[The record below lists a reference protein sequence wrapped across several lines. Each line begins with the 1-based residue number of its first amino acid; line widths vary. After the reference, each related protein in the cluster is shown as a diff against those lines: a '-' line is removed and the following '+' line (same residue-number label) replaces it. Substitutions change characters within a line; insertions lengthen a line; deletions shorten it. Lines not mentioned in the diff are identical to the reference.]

1 MIALPTATF
10 ADLVQDFFSK
20 WLVQQRNLSARTV
33 ASYRDTFK
41 LLLRFLHAFVGK
53 QPSQFQL
60 SELTPTV
67 IEAFLNHLESDRGNS
82 ARTRNNRFAAIRSFL
97 TYAATQEPGCLSTVQ
112 QVLAI
117 PMKRFERPPI
127 EYLSRDEVDAILTA
141 VDCATWSGRR
151 DLAMFGTLY
160 NTGARVSE
168 LTAITVA
175 DVCLGSCA
183 TVRLHGKGRK
193 DRSVPLWKDTVR
205 QLKRWLKE
213 YRGGESSPLFP
224 GATGGH
230 LTRSGV
236 EYRLK
241 RLVVAASA
249 TCPSLKGR
257 KISPHTIRHTT
268 AMHMLQSNV
277 DITVIAL
284 WLGHESPATT
294 HLYVE
299 ADLRMKER
307 ALASLR
313 EPKTRHI
320 RYQPGDKLL
329 RFLEGL

>member
-1 MIALPTATF
+1 MITLPTITF

-20 WLVQQRNLSARTV
+20 RLLQQRDVSAQTV

-41 LLLRFLHAFVGK
+41 LLLRFLHSATGK
-53 QPSQFQL
+53 KPSQIQL
-60 SELTPTV
+60 NDLTPAV

-82 ARTRNNRFAAIRSFL
+82 ARTRNNRFAAVRSFL
-97 TYAATQEPGCLSTVQ
+97 TYAAAQEPTCLSTVQ

-117 PMKRFERPPI
+117 PMKRFNRPQM
-127 EYLSRDEVDAILTA
+127 EYLSRAEVDAILAAINCT
-141 VDCATWSGRR
+141 TKSGRR

-175 DVCLGSCA
+175 DVCLDRCA

-193 DRSVPLWKDTVR
+193 DRSVPLWRYTVR

-213 YRGGESSPLFP
+213 YGGAQGSPLFP
-224 GATGGH
+224 SSTGGH

-241 RLVVAASA
+241 RLITEASVV
-249 TCPSLKGR
+249 CPSLKGR

-277 DITVIAL
+277 DMTVIAL

-294 HLYVE
+294 HMYVE

-313 EPKTRHI
+313 EPKTRRI

-329 RFLEGL
+329 RFLEAL

>member
-1 MIALPTATF
+1 MIALRTDAF

-20 WLVQQRNLSARTV
+20 RLVQQRNLSACTV

-41 LLLRFLHAFVGK
+41 LLLRFLRETYGK
-53 QPSQFQL
+53 QPSQIRL
-60 SELTPTV
+60 DELTATV
-67 IEAFLNHLESDRGNS
+67 IVAFLNHLESDRGNS
-82 ARTRNNRFAAIRSFL
+82 IRTRNNRFAAIRAFL
-97 TYAATQEPGCLSTVQ
+97 SYAAAREPASLSTIQ

-117 PMKRFERPPI
+117 PMKRFERPQM

-141 VDCATWSGRR
+141 IDCSTWSGRR
-151 DLAMFGTLY
+151 DVAMFATLY

-168 LTAITVA
+168 LTAITVG
-175 DVCLGSCA
+175 DVCLRMCA
-183 TVRLHGKGRK
+183 SVRLHGKGRK
-193 DRSVPLWKDTVR
+193 DRSVPLWRDTVR
-205 QLKRWLKE
+205 QLKRWLRE
-213 YRGGESSPLFP
+213 YGGTENSPLFP
-224 GATGGH
+224 SASGGQ

-241 RLVVAASA
+241 RLISAASA
-249 TCPSLKGR
+249 ACPALKGR
-257 KISPHTIRHTT
+257 RISPHTMRHTT

-294 HLYVE
+294 HTYVE
-299 ADLRMKER
+299 ADIRMKER
-307 ALASLR
+307 ALSSLR
-313 EPKTRHI
+313 EPKTRRI

>member
-1 MIALPTATF
+1 MIALPTVTF
-10 ADLVQDFFSK
+10 ANLVQDFFSK
-20 WLVQQRNLSARTV
+20 RLVQQRNVSSRTV
-33 ASYRDTFK
+33 ASYRDTFR
-41 LLLRFLHAFVGK
+41 LLLRFLHDSVAK
-53 QPSQFQL
+53 QPSQIQL
-60 SELTPTV
+60 SELTPTM

-82 ARTRNNRFAAIRSFL
+82 VRTRNNRFAAIRSFL
-97 TYAATQEPGCLSTVQ
+97 TYAAAQEPSCLSTVQ

-117 PMKRFERPPI
+117 PMKRFERPLM
-127 EYLSRDEVDAILTA
+127 EYLSSDEMDAILAAADCTA
-141 VDCATWSGRR
+141 WSGRR

-175 DVCLGSCA
+175 DVCLDRCA
-183 TVRLHGKGRK
+183 SVRLHGKGRK
-193 DRSVPLWKDTVR
+193 DRSVPLWRDTVR

-213 YRGGESSPLFP
+213 YGGGEASPLFP
-224 GATGGH
+224 NSTGNH

-241 RLVVAASA
+241 RLVATASTA
-249 TCPSLKGR
+249 CPSLEKR

-268 AMHMLQSNV
+268 AMHMLQANV
-277 DITVIAL
+277 DVTVIAL

-294 HLYVE
+294 HMYVE

-307 ALASLR
+307 ALGSLR
-313 EPKTRHI
+313 EPKTRHV
-320 RYQPGDKLL
+320 RYQPRDKLL

>member
-1 MIALPTATF
+1 MIALSTVTF
-10 ADLVQDFFSK
+10 ADLVQGFFSNR
-20 WLVQQRNLSARTV
+20 LVQQRNVSARTV

-53 QPSQFQL
+53 QPSKIQL
-60 SELTPTV
+60 NELTTTV

-82 ARTRNNRFAAIRSFL
+82 VRTRNNRFAAIRSFL
-97 TYAATQEPGCLSTVQ
+97 TYAAAQEPGCLSTVQ

-117 PMKRFERPPI
+117 PMKRFERPQM
-127 EYLSRDEVDAILTA
+127 EYLSRDEVDAILA
-141 VDCATWSGRR
+141 AADCATWSGRR
-151 DLAMFGTLY
+151 DLAMFSTLY

-175 DVCLGSCA
+175 DVSIGTCA
-183 TVRLHGKGRK
+183 SVRLHGKGRK

-213 YRGGESSPLFP
+213 YGGGENAPLFP
-224 GATGGH
+224 SASGGH

-241 RLVVAASA
+241 RLIAAASIA
-249 TCPSLKGR
+249 CPSLKCR
-257 KISPHTIRHTT
+257 KISPHTMRHTT

-294 HLYVE
+294 HMYVE
-299 ADLRMKER
+299 ADLRMKEL

-329 RFLEGL
+329 RFLEAL